1 MTLTPESAALYV
13 AMIGA
18 ATGLITLSIRTCLK
32 SNCTSVDLC
41 WGCIKYKRNDEDD
54 PSQLEIQPVA
64 KI

>member
-1 MTLTPESAALYV
+1 MTPEEAALYI
-13 AMIGA
+13 AILGA
-18 ATGLITLSIRTCLK
+18 VSALITLSIRTCLK

-41 WGCIKYKRNDEDD
+41 WGMIKYKRNDEED